1 MSYNKVGIN
10 DLFNHVLLI
19 DYLQSRWSATGKRIG
34 IPLESLA
41 IIYLLFK
48 CDLLQTENVTI
59 TTFAGDTEM
68 LIVGE
73 GIAEVTESK

>member
-19 DYLQSRWSATGKRIG
+19 DYLQSNT
-34 IPLESLA
+34 LECGREA
-41 IIYLLFK
+41 YWNLFT
-48 CDLLQTENVTI
+48 CFLNRSSTETENVTI

-73 GIAEVTESK
+73 GIAEATEIK